1 LQLTT
6 SVPNSSRLAPS
17 DGAVYLVPSL
27 TFDGPTAKPMHIPAA
42 IKSHKLVTAG
52 VVVVVLP
59 IVVFTL
65 WVVIAFSF
73 SYSSGH
79 RAGFL
84 QKFSRR
90 GWLCKTWEGEI
101 QLTALPGAAPEIFA
115 FSVRSD
121 SIAQEL
127 NKYVGQR
134 VDLHYRQHKGV
145 PTSCFGDTEYFIDGV
160 RAVGPISP

>member
-1 LQLTT
+1 
-6 SVPNSSRLAPS
+6 
-17 DGAVYLVPSL
+17 
-27 TFDGPTAKPMHIPAA
+27 MHIPAA
-42 IKSHKLVTAG
+42 IKNHKLVSAG
-52 VVVVVLP
+52 VVVVVVPVL
-59 IVVFTL
+59 VFTL
-65 WVVIAFSF
+65 WAVLALSF

-134 VDLHYRQHKGV
+134 VDLHYQQHKGI

-160 RAVGPISP
+160 RSVGPMSP